1 MMPLLRSRYQHK
13 VYEWQAGVLL
23 GLLLLATPLQ
33 AADRLPLAVV
43 TPMTVPIHYVTSGSV
58 TSDHRVAVGSRLSG
72 YIRDLTVRE
81 GERVTRGQLLF
92 RIDPVDVRQQLAQ
105 SKANLANAR
114 TDLKRYQSLLDSKAI
129 SRQQFDQ
136 VKLRFDVASSK
147 VKQARNQLQYAV
159 VTSPLDGVVVQKQ
172 KHNGDLA
179 SPGSAV
185 LMVENTLKMTVDT
198 KVSEQF
204 VPRIH
209 IGDHPLVR
217 ITGFPQPLQATVRQV
232 VAAAE
237 SRSHQFL
244 IKLTLPDGSN
254 ARPGSF
260 AEISFV
266 TGEREVLAL
275 PPSAM
280 IHRHGLDG
288 IYLVD
293 NQGIAHWRLV
303 RLGALLE
310 NGHIEIAAG
319 VTTGSKVVAH
329 PATTLHSGTRVSH

>member
-1 MMPLLRSRYQHK
+1 MMPLRNIIMYR
-13 VYEWQAGVLL
+13 WQMAALV
-23 GLLLLATPLQ
+23 GLLLLASPLQ
-33 AADRLPLAVV
+33 AADSLPLAVV
-43 TPMTVPIHYVTSGSV
+43 TPMTVPIHYVTSGTV

-81 GERVTRGQLLF
+81 GERVTHGQVLF

-114 TDLKRYQSLLDSKAI
+114 TDLRRYQTLLDNKAI

-136 VKLRFDVASSK
+136 VKLRFDVAASK

-159 VTSPLDGVVVQKQ
+159 IKSPLDGVVVQK
-172 KHNGDLA
+172 KRHNGDLA

-198 KVSEQF
+198 RVSEQF

-209 IGDHPLVR
+209 IGDHPLLR
-217 ITGFPQPLQATVRQV
+217 ITGFPHPLRATVRQV
-232 VAAAE
+232 VAVAD

-266 TGEREVLAL
+266 TGSREVLAL
-275 PPSAM
+275 PSSAM

-288 IYLVD
+288 VYMVD
-293 NQGIAHWRLV
+293 GQGVAHWRLV
-303 RLGALLE
+303 RSGVVLE
-310 NGHIEIAAG
+310 NGYIEIAAG
-319 VTTGSKVVAH
+319 ATSGTQVVTH
-329 PATTLHSGTRVSH
+329 PTTKLHSGSRVSH